1 MLLDSLG
8 DFEDMPPWSEAADQ
22 LLNAGLT
29 INPSTLH
36 GAIVGLLGA
45 GFDPDADNAIVT
57 LEKALA
63 VDLQGD
69 LVDFITRI
77 LRATLSAILDSDY
90 AFHPLLPDDDDEF
103 DERVTSTSDWAS
115 GFLTGFTQAVSATAS
130 ADATVPPDTA
140 EALKD
145 FAAIAQVDPEQVE
158 SEEAERDLEELIEYL
173 RFAALNVV
181 QDAISYKE

>member
-1 MLLDSLG
+1 MLVDSLG
-8 DFEDMPPWSEAADQ
+8 DFEDMPAWHEAADQ

-36 GAIVGLLGA
+36 GAVVGLLGA
-45 GFDPDADNAIVT
+45 GFDPGADNAIST

-63 VDLQGD
+63 VDLQGE
-69 LVDFITRI
+69 LVDFVERI
-77 LRATLSAILDSDY
+77 LRATLSAIRDSDY
-90 AFHPLLPDDDDEF
+90 AFNPLLPDDDDSF
-103 DERVTSTSDWAS
+103 DERVASTADWAS
-115 GFLTGFTQAVSATAS
+115 GFLTGFTQAIAATAS
-130 ADATVPPDTA
+130 PDTAVPPNTA

-145 FAAIAQVDPEQVE
+145 FAAIAQVDPEIVE

-181 QDAISYKE
+181 QDAVSYKE

>member
-1 MLLDSLG
+1 MLVDSLG
-8 DFEDMPPWSEAADQ
+8 DFEDMPAWHEAADQ

-36 GAIVGLLGA
+36 GAVVGLLGA
-45 GFDPDADNAIVT
+45 GFDPGADNAIST

-63 VDLQGD
+63 VDLQGE
-69 LVDFITRI
+69 LVDFV
-77 LRATLSAILDSDY
+77 D
-90 AFHPLLPDDDDEF
+90 PLLPDDDDSF
-103 DERVTSTSDWAS
+103 DERVASTADWAS
-115 GFLTGFTQAVSATAS
+115 GFLTGFTQAIAATAS
-130 ADATVPPDTA
+130 PDTAVPPNTA

-145 FAAIAQVDPEQVE
+145 FAAIAQVDPEIVE

-181 QDAISYKE
+181 QDAVSYKE